1 MKTNPHPVVRQ
12 FGCGTRI
19 LRVIH
24 GRDARATLI
33 NPTMTR
39 FHHKSIR
46 TAFLGLALLGSL
58 LGMGGSVRT
67 DQGTSPLPKPEPF
80 RYVIDNAGVIDS
92 ATNQRMEKI
101 LTDLKKAGDIE
112 FAVVT
117 VKTTGDQ
124 DIFDYSLAVA
134 RGWGIGSSE
143 GEKNG
148 LLLLVAV
155 DDHKYHI
162 QVSRHLEGDLPDGL
176 VGEAGRRMRDPFRKS
191 DYSGGLM
198 TAVQTI
204 VSTLEEKRGFSV
216 SDVDKKY
223 AYQPTAAPVRETSR
237 GISPCVIFLIV
248 IFVIIFVI
256 SSRRRGGRGGFGG
269 GGGGWLNWLLLS
281 MVLNSGNRGSG
292 WGSSGGSS
300 GWGGGGFGGGGGGG
314 FGGGGDFGGG
324 GAGGSW

>member
-1 MKTNPHPVVRQ
+1 
-12 FGCGTRI
+12 
-19 LRVIH
+19 
-24 GRDARATLI
+24 
-33 NPTMTR
+33 MTR
-39 FHHKSIR
+39 MTSFHRKSIR
-46 TAFLGLALLGSL
+46 TAVLGLAVMGSL
-58 LGMGGSVRT
+58 LALR
-67 DQGTSPLPKPEPF
+67 GTAHAEPANSPLPPPNPF
-80 RYVIDNAGVIDS
+80 RYVVDNAGVIDS
-92 ATNQRMEKI
+92 ATNQRLEKI
-101 LTDLKKAGDIE
+101 LRALKESGDIE

-155 DDHKYHI
+155 DDHKYFI

-176 VGEAGRRMRDPFRKS
+176 VGEVGRRMRDPFRRG
-191 DYSGGLM
+191 DYSSGLM

-204 VSTLEEKRGFSV
+204 VSTLEAKRGFSV
-216 SDVDKKY
+216 GDVDKKY
-223 AYQPTAAPVRETSR
+223 AYQPSAEPVRETGRSF
-237 GISPCVIFLIV
+237 SPWLFLIA
-248 IFVIIFVI
+248 IFVIIMLI
-256 SSRRRGGRGGFGG
+256 SSRSRGGRGG

-281 MVLNSGNRGSG
+281 MVLNSGNRGSS

-300 GWGGGGFGGGGGGG
+300 GWSGGGFGGGGGGGG

>member
-1 MKTNPHPVVRQ
+1 
-12 FGCGTRI
+12 
-19 LRVIH
+19 
-24 GRDARATLI
+24 
-33 NPTMTR
+33 MTR
-39 FHHKSIR
+39 FHRKSIR
-46 TAFLGLALLGSL
+46 TAVLGLVLLGSML
-58 LGMGGSVRT
+58 VMNGGARA

-80 RYVIDNAGVIDS
+80 RYVVDNAGVIDS

-176 VGEAGRRMRDPFRKS
+176 VGEAGRRMRDPFRRG
-191 DYSGGLM
+191 DYSTGLM

-204 VSTLEEKRGFSV
+204 VSTLQEKRGFDIG
-216 SDVDKKY
+216 DVDKKS
-223 AYQPTAAPVRETSR
+223 AYRPTTQPVRETSR

-248 IFVIIFVI
+248 IFVIIFI
-256 SSRRRGGRGGFGG
+256 IASRRRGGRGGLG
-269 GGGGWLNWLLLS
+269 GGGGWLPWVLLS
-281 MVLNSGNRGSG
+281 LFLNSGNRGSG
-292 WGSSGGSS
+292 WGSSGGKLGSS
-300 GWGGGGFGGGGGGG
+300 P
-314 FGGGGDFGGG
+314 
-324 GAGGSW
+324 GAAIARASFAARASLTE

>member
-1 MKTNPHPVVRQ
+1 
-12 FGCGTRI
+12 
-19 LRVIH
+19 
-24 GRDARATLI
+24 
-33 NPTMTR
+33 MTR
-39 FHHKSIR
+39 FHRKSIR
-46 TAFLGLALLGSL
+46 TAALGLALLGGL
-58 LGMGGSVRT
+58 LAMRGSASAE
-67 DQGTSPLPKPEPF
+67 QANSPLPPPNPF
-80 RYVIDNAGVIDS
+80 RYVVDNAGVIDS
-92 ATNQRMEKI
+92 ATNQRLEKI
-101 LTDLKKAGDIE
+101 LRALKESGDIE

-155 DDHKYHI
+155 DDHKYFI

-198 TAVQTI
+198 MAVQTI
-204 VSTLEEKRGFSV
+204 VSTLQEKRGFTV
-216 SDVDKKY
+216 SDVDKKS
-223 AYQPTAAPVRETSR
+223 AYRPSAEPVHETSR

-248 IFVIIFVI
+248 IFVIIFII
-256 SSRRRGGRGGFGG
+256 SSRMRGGRGG
-269 GGGGWLNWLLLS
+269 GGGGWLSWLLLS

-300 GWGGGGFGGGGGGG
+300 GWSGGGFGGGGGGGGG
-314 FGGGGDFGGG
+314 FGGGGSFGGG

>member
-1 MKTNPHPVVRQ
+1 M
-12 FGCGTRI
+12 I
-19 LRVIH
+19 
-24 GRDARATLI
+24 
-33 NPTMTR
+33 R
-39 FHHKSIR
+39 FHRKSIR
-46 TAFLGLALLGSL
+46 TAVLALGLLGSL
-58 LGMGGSVRT
+58 LAMRSTARA
-67 DQGTSPLPKPEPF
+67 DQGNSPLPPPNPF
-80 RYVIDNAGVIDS
+80 RYVVDNAGVIDS

-101 LTDLKKAGDIE
+101 LRALKESGDIE

-155 DDHKYHI
+155 DDHKYFV

-176 VGEAGRRMRDPFRKS
+176 VGEVGRRMRDPFRQG

-204 VSTLEEKRGFSV
+204 VSTLEEKRGFSIG
-216 SDVDKKY
+216 DVDKKY
-223 AYQPTAAPVRETSR
+223 AYQPSAEAVRETSR

-248 IFVIIFVI
+248 IFVIIFII
-256 SSRRRGGRGGFGG
+256 SSRRRGGRGG

-281 MVLNSGNRGSG
+281 MALNSGNRGSG

-300 GWGGGGFGGGGGGG
+300 GWSGGGFGGGGGGG

>member
-1 MKTNPHPVVRQ
+1 
-12 FGCGTRI
+12 
-19 LRVIH
+19 
-24 GRDARATLI
+24 
-33 NPTMTR
+33 
-39 FHHKSIR
+39 
-46 TAFLGLALLGSL
+46 
-58 LGMGGSVRT
+58 
-67 DQGTSPLPKPEPF
+67 
-80 RYVIDNAGVIDS
+80 
-92 ATNQRMEKI
+92 MEKI
-101 LTDLKKAGDIE
+101 LRALKESGDIE

-124 DIFDYSLAVA
+124 DIFDYSLAVF

-155 DDHKYHI
+155 DDRKYHM
-162 QVSRHLEGDLPDGL
+162 QVSRHLEGDLPDRL
-176 VGEAGRRMRDPFRKS
+176 VGEVGRRMRDPFRQG

-216 SDVDKKY
+216 GDVDKKY
-223 AYQPTAAPVRETSR
+223 AYRPSAEPVRETSR

-248 IFVIIFVI
+248 IFVIIFII
-256 SSRRRGGRGGFGG
+256 SSRRRGGRGGFG

-292 WGSSGGSS
+292 WGGAGGSS
-300 GWGGGGFGGGGGGG
+300 GWSGGGFGGGGGGG
-314 FGGGGDFGGG
+314 FGGFGGGGDAGGG